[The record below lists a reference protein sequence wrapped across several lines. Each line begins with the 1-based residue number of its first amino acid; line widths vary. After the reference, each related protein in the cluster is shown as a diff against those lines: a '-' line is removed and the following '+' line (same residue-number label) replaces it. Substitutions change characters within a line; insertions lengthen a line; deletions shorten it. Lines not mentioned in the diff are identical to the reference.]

1 MSYFKSEN
9 APKSI
14 SAGALPQTPVEE
26 LTVLPRSHQL
36 DLRGPTYKG
45 KEGRGRQGGRE
56 AKT

>member
-9 APKSI
+9 APK
-14 SAGALPQTPVEE
+14 TPVEE
-26 LTVLPRSHQL
+26 LTALPRSHQL
-36 DLRGPTYKG
+36 DLRGPTYKW